1 MPDDNTQVDDGQ
13 IDDGQV
19 DDGQIDGDG
28 DKKQSDADFMTDTV
42 DFIKD
47 TQKAILGEE
56 DNTGTDDDT
65 QDTNDSGVL
74 SDLAGTDIP
83 DVFSEAAEAMGM
95 TPSEIIKHAD
105 THTDEELIE
114 EAGAIMQKLKE
125 LDEAAAEVDDKVTKQ
140 DDKTDKDADN
150 KDIDPELVKS
160 ITEKISKQLEEK
172 FSTTLEE
179 INKFKAYQ
187 ENQLDIQN
195 VKAASKFFDE
205 ASKEFPVFGKTD
217 ELPKFPSGRLA
228 GQLIPTSPA
237 MKARLEVL
245 RYADSFIQSGS
256 DRDTALANGYATYK
270 GLHLEKELERKQVR
284 DLKSHETKLSG
295 ARTGRE
301 TKKKFADARDEIID
315 DIRQMQRAAGIE

>member
-19 DDGQIDGDG
+19 NDGQVDGDG

-65 QDTNDSGVL
+65 QDTDDSGVL
-74 SDLAGTDIP
+74 PDLAGTDIP

-125 LDEAAAEVDDKVTKQ
+125 LDEAAAEVD
-140 DDKTDKDADN
+140 N
-150 KDIDPELVKS
+150 KDINPELVKS

-301 TKKKFADARDEIID
+301 TKKKFADARG
-315 DIRQMQRAAGIE
+315 RPR